1 MRIRKLEM
9 LVFQKILRTY
19 QMHDPLSVNDLE
31 ESSTLFKALSINN
44 IIIMVDKIFQVLFH
58 IRVAIKKKVSV
69 EKNIDGAIKSRA

>member
-1 MRIRKLEM
+1 M

-69 EKNIDGAIKSRA
+69 EKNIDGAIKSRAWG

>member
-1 MRIRKLEM
+1 M

-19 QMHDPLSVNDLE
+19 QIHDPLSVNDLE

-44 IIIMVDKIFQVLFH
+44 ITIMVDKVFQVLFH

-69 EKNIDGAIKSRA
+69 EKNIDVAIQSRA

>member
-1 MRIRKLEM
+1 M

-44 IIIMVDKIFQVLFH
+44 ITIMVDKVFQVLFH

-69 EKNIDGAIKSRA
+69 EKNIDVAIQSRAWG

>member
-1 MRIRKLEM
+1 M

-69 EKNIDGAIKSRA
+69 EKNIDVAIQSRA

>member
-1 MRIRKLEM
+1 M

-31 ESSTLFKALSINN
+31 ESSRLFKALSINN
-44 IIIMVDKIFQVLFH
+44 ITIMVDKVFQVLFH

-69 EKNIDGAIKSRA
+69 EKNIDVAIQSRA

>member
-1 MRIRKLEM
+1 M

-69 EKNIDGAIKSRA
+69 EKNIDVAIQSRAWG

>member
-1 MRIRKLEM
+1 M

-44 IIIMVDKIFQVLFH
+44 ITIMVDKVFQVLFN

-69 EKNIDGAIKSRA
+69 EKNIDVAIQSRA

>member
-1 MRIRKLEM
+1 M

-31 ESSTLFKALSINN
+31 ESSTLFKELSINN

>member
-1 MRIRKLEM
+1 M

-44 IIIMVDKIFQVLFH
+44 ITIMVDKVFQVLFH

-69 EKNIDGAIKSRA
+69 EKNIDVAIQSRA

>member
-1 MRIRKLEM
+1 M

-44 IIIMVDKIFQVLFH
+44 ITIMVDKVFQVLFH
-58 IRVAIKKKVSV
+58 IRVAIKKKVST
-69 EKNIDGAIKSRA
+69 

>member
-1 MRIRKLEM
+1 
-9 LVFQKILRTY
+9 
-19 QMHDPLSVNDLE
+19 MHDPLSFNDLE

-69 EKNIDGAIKSRA
+69 EKNIDVAIQSRA

>member
-1 MRIRKLEM
+1 M

>member
-44 IIIMVDKIFQVLFH
+44 ITIMVDKVFQVLFH

-69 EKNIDGAIKSRA
+69 EKNIDVAIQSRA

>member
-69 EKNIDGAIKSRA
+69 EKNIDVAIQSRA